1 MNKII
6 LVTGGSRGIGLA
18 IAKKFAPDFDKVFL
32 VARDEDGLMQAKLQV
47 SENARARV
55 YILPC
60 DFKGGSQSAK
70 AVRDWI
76 SGAADHIDLLV
87 LNAGY
92 YIEGKLGEVADQDFR
107 DILEVNFLSNY
118 FLVKELLPL
127 IRRSAT
133 RRVVMMGS
141 TGAYEAY
148 PGAPACGV
156 TKWALRGLAINLRE
170 ELMGEQIGVTLLS
183 PGATATRMWEG
194 EDVPANRL
202 LNPNDIAEVVATV
215 MRLSP
220 QAVLDEVVMRPMH
233 GEPHA

>member
-1 MNKII
+1 
-6 LVTGGSRGIGLA
+6 
-18 IAKKFAPDFDKVFL
+18 
-32 VARDEDGLMQAKLQV
+32 
-47 SENARARV
+47 
-55 YILPC
+55 
-60 DFKGGSQSAK
+60 
-70 AVRDWI
+70 
-76 SGAADHIDLLV
+76 V

-92 YIEGKLGEVADQDFR
+92 YIEGKLGEVADEDFR
-107 DILEVNFLSNY
+107 ENLEVNFLSYY

-127 IRRSAT
+127 VRRSAT
-133 RRVVMMGS
+133 RRIVIMGS

-148 PGAPACGV
+148 PGAPTCGV

-170 ELMGEQIGVTLLS
+170 ELMEEHIGVTLLS
-183 PGATATRMWEG
+183 PGATATRMWER

-202 LNPNDIAEVVATV
+202 LNPNDIAEVVATI